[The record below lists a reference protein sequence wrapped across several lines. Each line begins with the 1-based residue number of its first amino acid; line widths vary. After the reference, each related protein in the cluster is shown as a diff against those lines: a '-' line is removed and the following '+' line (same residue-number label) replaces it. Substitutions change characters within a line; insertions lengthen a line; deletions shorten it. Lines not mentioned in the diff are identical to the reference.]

1 MATLT
6 VTVDGTVAEIVLSRP
21 DALNAISTQLA
32 SELVEAADRLKLDRD
47 VRVVTLAADGDRAFC
62 VGADLKE
69 RNGMSDAEILA
80 QRLVFRAAF
89 GGVLGLPQPTVAAV
103 HGFALGGGCEL
114 ALSCDIV
121 VADETA
127 TLGLPEVS
135 IGLVPG
141 GGGTQLAL
149 RRLGPGRAADVVL
162 TGRRLGAE
170 EAHAVGLID
179 RLVPAGSA
187 RTAARELAKHI
198 ANNSPVATRAAKRA
212 LRNGWGLD
220 YAAAMDVEDAAWRTA
235 ATASSTSIAAA

>member
-1 MATLT
+1 MPTLT
-6 VTVDGTVAEIVLSRP
+6 VTVDGGVAELVLSRP
-21 DALNAISTQLA
+21 EALNAISTQLA
-32 SELVEAADRLKLDRD
+32 SELVDATDQLRADPA
-47 VRVVTLAADGDRAFC
+47 VRVVLLAADGDRAFC

-69 RNGMSDAEILA
+69 RNGMSDADLLA
-80 QRLVFRAAF
+80 QRVVFRAAF

-114 ALSCDIV
+114 ALSCDIL

-162 TGRRLGAE
+162 TG
-170 EAHAVGLID
+170 
-179 RLVPAGSA
+179 
-187 RTAARELAKHI
+187 
-198 ANNSPVATRAAKRA
+198 
-212 LRNGWGLD
+212 
-220 YAAAMDVEDAAWRTA
+220 
-235 ATASSTSIAAA
+235 